1 MDRVVVAEWN
11 IVHCYSQCLD
21 LDDSFDECLG
31 SYWKD
36 FELLPLAKAG
46 RELPFRIQLFAV
58 DIFVVENDSCL
69 DGLKLY
75 SEHQS
80 RQNLHEHQHRNLLL
94 GYPGPL
100 VRKKWSYKKE
110 K

>member
-1 MDRVVVAEWN
+1 M
-11 IVHCYSQCLD
+11 
-21 LDDSFDECLG
+21 
-31 SYWKD
+31 
-36 FELLPLAKAG
+36 LPLAKAG

-80 RQNLHEHQHRNLLL
+80 RQILPEHQHRNLLL
-94 GYPGPL
+94 DCPGPL
-100 VRKKWSYKKE
+100 VQEIIERIVLIKK
-110 K
+110 